1 MFSFEIRN
9 FAWHLPLQT
18 FSEKERRREKQSNE
32 QLVSCQIHRDETSWS
47 LKEPRDED
55 NKKAE
60 NLSTDLKHCVVL
72 PLYDLIQL
80 GKEDN
85 QHDTAEDGENT
96 SENLNTCIIQ

>member
-1 MFSFEIRN
+1 MNSWSLARFTEM
-9 FAWHLPLQT
+9 
-18 FSEKERRREKQSNE
+18 
-32 QLVSCQIHRDETSWS
+32 ETSWS

-60 NLSTDLKHCVVL
+60 NLFTDLKHCVVL
-72 PLYDLIQL
+72 PLYDFIQL

-85 QHDTAEDGENT
+85 QHDTTENGENT